1 MVCPARLC
9 LPYPQRC
16 QRARDLNQRGRLRRA
31 RRQQVYESGYCSRAD
46 SMHAFKEMNFEL
58 PRHKGHAVPWSDRPS
73 FPDKTD
79 EEKKV
84 R

>member
-1 MVCPARLC
+1 M
-9 LPYPQRC
+9 
-16 QRARDLNQRGRLRRA
+16 
-31 RRQQVYESGYCSRAD
+31 YESGYCSRAD

-84 R
+84 RRHGLADPNQTRLN